1 MIMANDDKAQAAG
14 QQAPP
19 APACTLV
26 IFGAHGDLTKR
37 LLMPAL
43 YNLAEMGLLDGGMK
57 ILGVD
62 HLDNDTKSWVDDL
75 TATMQSFTQNKTG
88 EFHPD
93 KIEPGPWN
101 WVTQRLEYIKGDFG
115 DAETFKSLAGRL
127 SGNCLFYLAV
137 AARFFGPLVEQ
148 IGGAGLFKESDGAF
162 RRVLIEKP
170 FGEDLASAE
179 ALNARI
185 LKVVD
190 ERQVYRIDHFMGK
203 ETVQNILPFRF
214 SNSQFEPIWRREY
227 IDYVE
232 ITAAETVGV
241 ELRGAFYEPTGALR
255 DMVPNHLFTIL
266 AMVAMEPPDT
276 YSSDAIRTEKAR
288 VIQAIKPI
296 PPQDAVRG
304 QYTAGTVLGK
314 PAQAYRAEPDVA
326 HDSGT
331 ETYIALK
338 VSIENWRW
346 AGVPFYVR
354 TGKYMS
360 GRRTEVVIH
369 FKHPPLTLLQGT
381 DAAPPR
387 SALTI
392 GLDPVAQTVLK
403 INVKTPGVLT
413 TLAPV
418 EMVFRYADNFPQ
430 PSRVGYEGLFYGAM
444 QGETTLFQRADNI
457 EAGWAAVDQA
467 LKAPPPVQMYR
478 AGSAGP
484 DEADKLLA
492 RDGHAWTKLD

>member
-1 MIMANDDKAQAAG
+1 MPTDEAQKAPQ
-14 QQAPP
+14 

-43 YNLAEMGLLDGGMK
+43 YNLASMGLLDGAMH

-62 HLDNDTKSWVDDL
+62 HSDNDTKAWIDDL
-75 TATMQSFTQNKTG
+75 TATMQSFTQDKTG

-93 KIEPGPWN
+93 TIDPAPWA
-101 WVTQRLEYIKGDFG
+101 WITQRLDYVKGDF
-115 DAETFKSLAGRL
+115 DQPDTFKQLATRL

-137 AARFFGPLVEQ
+137 AARFFGPLTEQ
-148 IGGAGLFKESDGAF
+148 IAGVGLLKESDGAF

-170 FGEDLASAE
+170 FGHDLPSAQ
-179 ALNARI
+179 ALNAQI

-241 ELRGAFYEPTGALR
+241 EQRGAFYEPTGALR

-266 AMVAMEPPDT
+266 AMVTMEPPDT

-296 PPQDAVRG
+296 PPEDAVRG
-304 QYTAGTVLGK
+304 QYTAGTVQGK
-314 PAQAYRAEPDVA
+314 PEQAYRDEPNVA
-326 HDSGT
+326 KDSVT

-338 VSIENWRW
+338 IAIENWRW
-346 AGVPFYVR
+346 SGVPFYLR

-369 FKHPPLTLLQGT
+369 FKHPPLTLLAGN
-381 DAAPPR
+381 DAASPR

-392 GLDPVAQTVLK
+392 GLDPVPQTVMK
-403 INVKTPGVLT
+403 INVKMPGVLT

-418 EMVFRYADNFPQ
+418 EMVFRYADNFPT

-444 QGETTLFQRADNI
+444 LGETTLFQRADNI
-457 EAGWAAVDQA
+457 EAGWAAVQDVLA
-467 LKAPPPVQMYR
+467 APSPIQMYS

-484 DEADKLLA
+484 EAADALLA